1 MTNLLNAGFS
11 RLKKDNIFRLTV
23 IFVIFSVSIMTM
35 QDIGSYNGDTALGLV
50 TDDMEAYFLGNAPTM
65 GILAAIFVSLFWGAE
80 YSNGTIRNKLCV
92 GHRRSHVYLAHF
104 SVCLAANLTFL
115 GLWFLCASPMYFFI
129 GPMEMGLTGFLIYA
143 ATAVC
148 FTVSFTA
155 LFTLVCSMVTNKA
168 YSVVAALGVWMLLQ
182 MTASKTYD
190 RLCQPEICAPAMM
203 YLDGEMVRTE
213 PGPNPSYIGGAIR
226 VVLEG
231 IVEFLP
237 TGQALLVNDINIWH
251 PLRGILLSLAFAAV
265 TLVVGVQLFRKKD
278 IR

>member
-11 RLKKDNIFRLTV
+11 RLKKDNIFRLSV
-23 IFVIFSVSIMTM
+23 IFMILSVSIMTL
-35 QDIGSYNGDTALGLV
+35 QDIGSYNGDAARGLV
-50 TDDMEAYFLGNAPTM
+50 TDEMEAYFFGNAPTM
-65 GILAAIFVSLFWGAE
+65 GILTGIFVSLFWGAE
-80 YSNGTIRNKLCV
+80 YSDGTIRNKLCV
-92 GHRRSHVYLAHF
+92 GRRREAVYLAHF
-104 SVCLAANLTFL
+104 TVCLAANLIFL

-148 FTVSFTA
+148 FTAAFTA

-168 YSVVAALGVWMLLQ
+168 YSVVAALALWMLLQ
-182 MTASKTYD
+182 MTASNIYS
-190 RLCQPEICAPAMM
+190 RLCQPEICAPSMM
-203 YLDGEMVRTE
+203 SLHGEMVMTE
-213 PGPNPSYIGGAIR
+213 PGPNPAYIGGAIR